1 MTDNLDRVRAEAEQR
16 KQRAWQLG
24 LPELTTRFYRDL
36 ARFYPAWRDNNPTM
50 VPQMITDIR
59 EVGKDTVAFRDRD
72 HRYSLAWK
80 EWSGSYPD
88 GDVFFRSTLSLL
100 VDESRVLEIYL
111 DGVPFDEYS
120 CDEWRPE
127 DVRAFIEGPWVPSFK
142 AVVAEGERLRQRSE
156 EERRQRESE
165 ELRSRFGIP
174 DNPAYAPSVEPVHG
188 LAHRFGLLARR
199 LLTAIRK

>member
-16 KQRAWQLG
+16 KQRARQLG

-36 ARFYPAWRDNNPTM
+36 ARFYPAWRDNNPAM

-59 EVGKDTVAFRDRD
+59 EVSKDTVEFQDRD

-88 GDVFFRSTLSLL
+88 GDVFFSGALSLL
-100 VDESRVLEIYL
+100 VDENRVLEIHL
-111 DGVPFDEYS
+111 DGDEYS
-120 CDEWRPE
+120 QWLPK
-127 DVRAFIEGPWVPSFK
+127 DVHAFIEGPWVSSFK
-142 AVVAEGERLRQRSE
+142 AVVAEGERLRQQSE
-156 EERRQRESE
+156 EERRQREAE

-174 DNPAYAPSVEPVHG
+174 DKPAYVRSVEPVHG
-188 LAHRFGLLARR
+188 LAYRFGLLAGQ